1 MDRIVS
7 HVQQESIAASCGIAP
22 GDVIVSIN
30 GREDFDIIDYL
41 YATADETVDL
51 VIRAGD
57 GETRK
62 LTVRNDGT
70 RPFGISFEEITAD
83 RPRIC
88 RNHCVFCFMDQ
99 MPKGLRRSLYFK
111 DDDYRL
117 SFLMGNYIT
126 LTNVSDGE
134 LERICAMKLSPLNI
148 SVHVTDPVLR
158 ERIMGNRDAGK
169 IMEQLRRLKDAG
181 ITYNIQLVL
190 CPGLNDGKYLVKSL
204 EDMISLLPAVESLAC
219 VPVGLTRFRS
229 GLGELSSYRADQ
241 ASEVIDTVEIYAG
254 KAREISEDARFCASD
269 EFFLLAGRPFP
280 GSDYYGDYS
289 QYENGVGMARSFI
302 DAVNEHLADDGRDLE
317 GLSAAA
323 VTGVLGEKVI
333 APVIGKI
340 NEKRGCDITV
350 VRVLNSFF
358 GDSITASGLV
368 CGRDILEA
376 IEKVDDSRTVMIPS
390 NMLKDDEDVFLDG
403 MTLDELREQS
413 GRDIVIVSPD
423 GWEFCEQLE
432 DLIR

>member
-7 HVQQESIAASCGIAP
+7 YVQDDSIAASCGITP

-30 GREDFDIIDYL
+30 GREDFDILDYL
-41 YATADETVDL
+41 YASADERVEML
-51 VIRAGD
+51 VRDRSGS
-57 GETRK
+57 TRK
-62 LTVRNDGT
+62 LVVRNDGT

-99 MPKGLRRSLYFK
+99 MPKGLRRSPYFK

-126 LTNVSDGE
+126 LTNVSDAE
-134 LERICAMKLSPLNI
+134 LERICAMRLSPLNI
-148 SVHVTDPVLR
+148 SVHVTDSALR
-158 ERIMGNRDAGK
+158 ERIMGNSDAGR
-169 IMEQLRRLKDAG
+169 IMDQLRRLGDAG
-181 ITYNIQLVL
+181 ITFNIQLVL
-190 CPGLNDGKYLVKSL
+190 CPGINDGKYLVKSL
-204 EDMISLLPAVESLAC
+204 EDMIGLLPAVESLAC

-229 GLGELSSYRADQ
+229 GLGELSSYTPQQ
-241 ASEVIDTVEIYAG
+241 ASEVIDTMEIYG
-254 KAREISEDARFCASD
+254 RRAREISEDARFCASD

-280 GSDYYGDYS
+280 ESDYYGDYS
-289 QYENGVGMARSFI
+289 QFENGVGMARSFI
-302 DAVNEHLADDGRDLE
+302 DAVNDHLAEDARDLE

-333 APVIGKI
+333 APVIGQI
-340 NEKRGCDITV
+340 NGKRGCDISV
-350 VRVLNSFF
+350 VRVVNSFF
-358 GDSITASGLV
+358 GQSVTASGLV
-368 CGRDILEA
+368 CGCDILDALENV
-376 IEKVDDSRTVMIPS
+376 ESSRTVMIPS

-403 MTLDELREQS
+403 MTLEELREKS

-423 GWEFCEQLE
+423 GWEFCEQLGE
-432 DLIR
+432 LIK